1 MYYMIYILIEIVMTW
16 IISITIGKKKLNI
29 GVNMLILELVKIIIL
44 LVNITTYVVEERY

>member
-1 MYYMIYILIEIVMTW
+1 MVRQW
-16 IISITIGKKKLNI
+16 KKKLNI